1 MTAVPLSVAGNGY
14 RPLIANRLS
23 KLSAQNK
30 IGSRSPTSLLMQE
43 MGLEPTRYCYH
54 RHLKPAR
61 LPIPPLLRTSIILPK
76 SLEECKHKFKNYT
89 KCMKNYKS
97 VTTPAL
103 IYLKPVHQ
111 PPPVLWPSWYRIA
124 LQCHPSLFPSLQN
137 STSRQVSSSA
147 HPIKSQTA
155 DL

>member
-89 KCMKNYKS
+89 KCTKNYKS

-103 IYLKPVHQ
+103 IYLN
-111 PPPVLWPSWYRIA
+111 
-124 LQCHPSLFPSLQN
+124 QCINLLLFCGPAGAESYYSAILL
-137 STSRQVSSSA
+137 SS
-147 HPIKSQTA
+147 HLFKIVFLGKC
-155 DL
+155 LLLLIR